1 MTKAIGIRLEKYVFS
16 EAVIVV
22 VVLVRLLAIASRA
35 RVLYVC
41 LCRCLYGSFTA
52 RAAILAE
59 LLYIVQATKT
69 TKAATADA
77 GEQAARSKVHPWR
90 K

>member
-52 RAAILAE
+52 RAAILAGNE
-59 LLYIVQATKT
+59 DEGCYCRCRRASSEI
-69 TKAATADA
+69 
-77 GEQAARSKVHPWR
+77 
-90 K
+90 

>member
-16 EAVIVV
+16 EAVIVGEAV
-22 VVLVRLLAIASRA
+22 LAIARA

-52 RAAILAE
+52 RAILASNE
-59 LLYIVQATKT
+59 DDEGCYCRCRRASSEI
-69 TKAATADA
+69 
-77 GEQAARSKVHPWR
+77 
-90 K
+90 

>member
-1 MTKAIGIRLEKYVFS
+1 MTKAIGIGLEKYVFS

-52 RAAILAE
+52 RAILASNE
-59 LLYIVQATKT
+59 DEGCYCRCRRASSEI
-69 TKAATADA
+69 
-77 GEQAARSKVHPWR
+77 
-90 K
+90 